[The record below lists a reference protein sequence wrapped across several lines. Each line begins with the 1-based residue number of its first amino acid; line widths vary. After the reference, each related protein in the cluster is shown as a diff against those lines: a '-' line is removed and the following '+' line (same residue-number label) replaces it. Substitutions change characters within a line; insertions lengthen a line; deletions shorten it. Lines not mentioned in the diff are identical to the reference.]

1 LLETG
6 GVRFPVRGFRGFP
19 LLTAGLSYKSF
30 HFARS
35 ASASNT
41 VFRDTGLFRKQ
52 LVTITFFY
60 DCEDDLPNTIVI
72 FIYFVVM
79 FLLLCCICNW
89 P

>member
-1 LLETG
+1 VAFAFLFEVLE
-6 GVRFPVRGFRGFP
+6 VFS
-19 LLTAGLSYKSF
+19 LLTAGLSYNIFTLLEVHQPQIPYSEILDYLE
-30 HFARS
+30 
-35 ASASNT
+35 NNW
-41 VFRDTGLFRKQ
+41 LQ
-52 LVTITFFY
+52 LLFY